1 MLVVFLA
8 MHVFFFVIQNENKCK
23 EKEKFHQVN
32 SDGIKS
38 YRNAGYA
45 SWDPPWWRQC
55 DSIYPHVSYYTLP
68 WIRVWASHEWRN
80 ENLFSGNYLPTNV
93 IPEIFEWSTIFGK
106 CILPCWFCFSIRWLE
121 GWCVCVQ
128 LKKRSPWEGRCI
140 MMTQINWYM
149 ENITLQEIL
158 KTLSDSWKCILR
170 HKKQIDPSIPGSN
183 DVVILKKLG
192 KFRRVKL

>member
-1 MLVVFLA
+1 MYFTTGPSWGSQKKNTFNWQTVIFGLLAASTVNCIMLCYIIHFLQLCIYA
-8 MHVFFFVIQNENKCK
+8 GCLSCHVCVFFLVQNENKCK

-55 DSIYPHVSYYTLP
+55 DSIYPHVSYYTPP

-106 CILPCWFCFSIRWLE
+106 CILPRWFCFSIGGLM
-121 GWCVCVQ
+121 CV
-128 LKKRSPWEGRCI
+128 
-140 MMTQINWYM
+140 
-149 ENITLQEIL
+149 
-158 KTLSDSWKCILR
+158 
-170 HKKQIDPSIPGSN
+170 
-183 DVVILKKLG
+183 
-192 KFRRVKL
+192 RVT